1 MATRT
6 ASPRLLGSALR
17 SFARAPTGPGAVDIK
32 ATVALDVGDGEGWSL
47 RLDRGRLFLA
57 PGLVPKANTLV
68 MTDPDTLLSLLQG
81 EESGVKA
88 FLDGRLK
95 VRGNL
100 ALALR
105 LDGVFD
111 RPDRPDRPARFPRS
125 RTVTAGRLRTFYLE
139 AGEGPPVILLHGLG
153 ATNAS
158 LLPTLWDLARDH
170 RVLVPDLPGFGES
183 AKPVRAYR
191 AAFFATWLRA
201 FLDEVGIDRTDLV
214 GNSLG
219 GRVALEMGLDAPER
233 VGKMVLL
240 TPSPAFIR
248 RREFVRIVRLLRP
261 ELAVLPVPLLHRYV
275 VRGIKFMFSKPD
287 RLPDEWYAAAADEFI
302 RIFRTRRGRI
312 AFFSAARQIYLEEP
326 YGDHGFWDRLPEL
339 RIPALFVW
347 GERDRLVPARFERHV
362 QRAVPKATSVVLRD
376 CGHVPQFELPEETH
390 RIIRDFLP

>member
-6 ASPRLLGSALR
+6 AAPRLLGSALK
-17 SFARAPTGPGAVDIK
+17 SFARAPTGPGTADIR

-47 RLDRGRLFLA
+47 RLDGGRLFLA
-57 PGLVPKANTLV
+57 PGLVPKPNTLV

-88 FLDGRLK
+88 FLDGRLR

-111 RPDRPDRPARFPRS
+111 RPDRPDRPVRFPRS
-125 RTVTAGRLRTFYLE
+125 RTVTAGRIRTFYLE
-139 AGEGPPVILLHGLG
+139 AGEGPPVVLLHGLG

-191 AAFFATWLRA
+191 AAFFARWLRA
-201 FLDEVGIDRTDLV
+201 FMDEMEIERADLV

-219 GRVALEMGLDAPER
+219 GRVALEMGLEAPDR

-326 YGDHGFWDRLPEL
+326 YGDHGFWDRLPQL
-339 RIPALFVW
+339 RKPALFVW

-376 CGHVPQFELPEETH
+376 CGHVPQYELPEETH
-390 RIIRDFLP
+390 HIIRDFLP

>member
-6 ASPRLLGSALR
+6 SSRRLLESALW
-17 SFARAPTGPGAVDIK
+17 SFARAPSGPGASDIQ
-32 ATVALDVGDGEGWSL
+32 ATVALDVGDGEGWTL
-47 RLDRGRLFLA
+47 RLEQGRLFLA
-57 PGLVPKANTLV
+57 SGLVPKPDTLV
-68 MTDPDTLLSLLQG
+68 KTDPDTLLALLQG

-88 FLDGRLK
+88 FLDGRVR

-100 ALALR
+100 ALSLR
-105 LDGVFD
+105 LDGVF
-111 RPDRPDRPARFPRS
+111 DRPDRPARFPRS

-158 LLPTLWDLARDH
+158 LLPTLWDLGRDH

-191 AAFFATWLRA
+191 AAFFARWLRA
-201 FLDEVGIDRTDLV
+201 FMDEVGVDRTDLV

-219 GRVALEMGLDAPER
+219 GRVALEMGLEEPGR
-233 VGKMVLL
+233 LRKLVLL

-248 RREFVRIVRLLRP
+248 RREFARIVRLLRP
-261 ELAVLPVPLLHRYV
+261 ELAVLPVPLVHRYV
-275 VRGIKFMFSKPD
+275 VRGIKFMFSRPE

-339 RIPALFVW
+339 RTPALFVW

-376 CGHVPQFELPEETH
+376 CGHVPQYELPEETH
-390 RIIRDFLP
+390 RIIRDFLA

>member
-6 ASPRLLGSALR
+6 ASPRLVGSALKE
-17 SFARAPTGPGAVDIK
+17 FARAPTGPGAADLR
-32 ATVALDVGDGEGWSL
+32 ATVALEVGDGQGWTL

-57 PGLVPKANTLV
+57 PGLIRKPDTLV
-68 MTDPDTLLSLLQG
+68 MTDPQTLISLLEG

-88 FLDGRLK
+88 FLDGRVR

-100 ALALR
+100 ALSLR
-105 LDGVFD
+105 LGGVFD
-111 RPDRPDRPARFPRS
+111 RPHRPVRFPRA
-125 RTVTAGRLRTFYLE
+125 RTIMAGGLRTFYLE
-139 AGEGPPVILLHGLG
+139 GGEGPPVVLLHGLG

-158 LLPTLWDLARDH
+158 LIPTLWDLARDH
-170 RVLVPDLPGFGES
+170 RVVVPDLPGFGES
-183 AKPVRAYR
+183 AKPIRAYR
-191 AAFFATWLRA
+191 AAFFARWLRA
-201 FLDEVGIDRTDLV
+201 FLDEVGIDRADLV

-219 GRVALEMGLDAPER
+219 GRVALEMGLEAPER
-233 VGKMVLL
+233 LGKMVLL

-275 VRGIKFMFSKPD
+275 VSGIKFLFSKPD

-326 YGDHGFWDRLPEL
+326 YGDRGFWDRLPQL

-347 GERDRLVPARFERHV
+347 GERDRLVPSRFERHV
-362 QRAVPKATSVVLRD
+362 QRAVPTATSVVLPD
-376 CGHVPQFELPEETH
+376 CGHVPQYELPEETN
-390 RIIRDFLP
+390 RIIRDFL